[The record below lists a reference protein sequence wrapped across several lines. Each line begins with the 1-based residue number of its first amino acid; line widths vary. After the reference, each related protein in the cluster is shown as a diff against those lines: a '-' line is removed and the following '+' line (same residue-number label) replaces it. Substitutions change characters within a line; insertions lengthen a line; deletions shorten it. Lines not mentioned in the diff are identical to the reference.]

1 MMPVMQTG
9 QHKSD
14 SSSAAQSL
22 YERARGLIER
32 QEFDGALEALRQ
44 SLAAQETAPAHHD
57 AGVIHYMHGRLDEAV
72 KSFQAATL
80 CDPGYHQA
88 YANLARILFAGG
100 QSAKAAEYALLA
112 MRAAPDSIA
121 YKEDFTKIVRG
132 MGFLAFYPELK
143 QALIACLKEE
153 RISHQELASPWFALL
168 KHDPAF
174 REFLPLLKCGDYAAF
189 EKAFRDVN
197 DLAVLDDPYML
208 LGLRRLW
215 VADPGFERFLTYMRH
230 ALATDSGTLAKEYLS
245 FTTALAEYCFY
256 TGYIFD
262 VSSEE
267 EAALPAL
274 RADAEKNPHAF
285 ALAGC
290 YDPLC
295 DSPGFADIARKYDA
309 APALAALART
319 QITEPLEERA
329 LRAVIKPFNPIE
341 DAVSRAVQEQY
352 EEFPYPRW
360 KALGVP
366 PLQEVL
372 EGSLPD
378 APAILIAGC
387 GTGREALEYAAM
399 LPHAK
404 ILAVDLS
411 LSSLSYALRKARE
424 YGLSNVEFRHGDI
437 IGLAALDRK
446 FDIISSCGV
455 LHHMNDPE
463 AGWRVLTGLLKDSG
477 LMNIAL
483 YSEEGRQDVVAARA
497 AIAKRGYGND
507 RAGIRAF
514 RRDAARLLK
523 KKHLARLLNRRDYYS
538 MPECRDLLFHV
549 QEHRFTLP
557 RIDRDIRD
565 LSLKLVKMFLPDQEF
580 LPRYLKMFPRDPQ
593 ALDLKNWEKF
603 ERKNPETFES
613 MYNFWCR
620 KA

>member
-1 MMPVMQTG
+1 MPVMKTG
-9 QHKSD
+9 QQKDD
-14 SSSAAQSL
+14 SASAAQSL
-22 YERARGLIER
+22 HEQARGFIKQER
-32 QEFDGALEALRQ
+32 FDDALAALRQ
-44 SLAAQETAPAHHD
+44 SIAAHATAPAHHD
-57 AGVIHYMHGRLDEAV
+57 AGVIHYMRGQIDEAV

-80 CDPGYHQA
+80 CDSGYHQA

-100 QSAKAAEYALLA
+100 QGAKAAEYALLA
-112 MRAAPDSIA
+112 MRVAPDDIA

-132 MGFLAFYPELK
+132 MGFLAFYPEMK
-143 QALIACLKEE
+143 QAILSCLKED

-168 KHDPAF
+168 KRDPAF
-174 REFLPLLKCGDYAAF
+174 KEFLPLLKCADYAAF
-189 EKAFRDVN
+189 ERAFDGVN

-215 VADPGFERFLTYMRH
+215 VADPGFERFLTHMRR
-230 ALATDSGTLAKEYLS
+230 ALAADSGTLAREYLP
-245 FTTALAEYCFY
+245 FTAALAEYCFY

-262 VSSEE
+262 VSAEE
-267 EAALPAL
+267 EAARAAF

-295 DSPGFADIARKYDA
+295 DVPGFTV
-309 APALAALART
+309 LAKKHETIPELTTLARA
-319 QITEPLEERA
+319 QITEPLEERT
-329 LRAVIKPFNPIE
+329 LRAVVKPFNLIE
-341 DAVSRAVQEQY
+341 DSVSRAVQEQY

-360 KALGVP
+360 KALGMP
-366 PLQEVL
+366 PLQDVL

-399 LPHAK
+399 LPHAE

-411 LSSLSYALRKARE
+411 LSSLSYAMRKAHE

-437 IGLAALDRK
+437 AGLGALDKK

-463 AGWRVLTGLLKDSG
+463 AGWRVLTGILKDSG

-483 YSEEGRQDVVAARA
+483 YSECGRQDVVAARA
-497 AIAKRGYGND
+497 IIAKRGYGND
-507 RAGIRAF
+507 CAGIRAF
-514 RRDAARLLK
+514 RRDAARLMK

-557 RIDRDIRD
+557 RIDRDVRD
-565 LSLKLVKMFLPDQEF
+565 LGLRLIKMLPPDREV
-580 LPRYLKMFPRDPQ
+580 LPRYLKTFPCDPQ
-593 ALDLKNWEKF
+593 ALNLKNWDKF
-603 ERKNPETFES
+603 ERKNQETFES
-613 MYNFWCR
+613 MYNLWCR

>member
-9 QHKSD
+9 QHKDD
-14 SSSAAQSL
+14 SPSAAQSL

-32 QEFDGALEALRQ
+32 QEFDGALEVLRQ

-57 AGVIHYMHGRLDEAV
+57 AGVIHYMRGHLDEAV

-80 CDPGYHQA
+80 CDSGYHHA
-88 YANLARILFAGG
+88 YANLARILFAGR
-100 QSAKAAEYALLA
+100 QNAKAAEYALLA
-112 MRAAPDSIA
+112 MRAAPDKVA
-121 YKEDFTKIVRG
+121 YKEDFTKIVHG

-143 QALIACLKEE
+143 QALTECLKED
-153 RISHQELASPWFALL
+153 RISHQDMALPWFALL
-168 KHDPAF
+168 KHDPSF

-189 EKAFRDVN
+189 EKAFAGVN

-215 VADPGFERFLTYMRH
+215 VVDPGFERFLTHMRR
-230 ALATDSGTLAKEYLS
+230 ALAADSGALAKEYLS
-245 FTTALAEYCFY
+245 FTAALAEYCFY

-262 VSSEE
+262 VSKEE
-267 EAALPAL
+267 EAALPAF
-274 RADAEKNPHAF
+274 RADAEKTPHIF
-285 ALAGC
+285 ALTGC

-295 DSPGFADIARKYDA
+295 DVPGFADIAKKHDA
-309 APALAALART
+309 VPGLAELART

-329 LRAVIKPFNPIE
+329 LRAVIKPLNPIE
-341 DAVSRAVQEQY
+341 NVVSRAVREQY

-360 KALGVP
+360 KALGTP
-366 PLQEVL
+366 PLHDVL

-387 GTGREALEYAAM
+387 GTGREALGYAAM

-437 IGLAALDRK
+437 IGLAGLDQR
-446 FDIISSCGV
+446 FDIISCCGV
-455 LHHMNDPE
+455 LHHMGDPE

-483 YSEEGRQDVVAARA
+483 YSEEGRQEVVAARA
-497 AIAKRGYGND
+497 AIAKYGYSNE

-538 MPECRDLLFHV
+538 VPECRDLLFHV
-549 QEHRFTLP
+549 QEHRFTPP
-557 RIDRDIRD
+557 RIDKDIRD
-565 LSLKLVKMFLPDQEF
+565 LGLKMIKMSLPDQETM
-580 LPRYLKMFPRDPQ
+580 PRYLKMFPRDPQ
-593 ALDLKNWEKF
+593 ALNLKNWEKF
-603 ERKNPETFES
+603 ERKNPKTFES